1 MNPLSKEEAAK
12 IVEFISWHAK
22 TAEDV
27 HNIVKQLVWPTL
39 ESLMK
44 AELDEHLWYKK
55 SSKDGYNS
63 WDSRNWSYKKKIRTT
78 AGETDIDVPR
88 DRNWDFHPQVIPRF
102 ETNTSEVE
110 QKIINMYAL
119 GLTTWDIV
127 GHIQDIYG
135 ANISASMVSSITD
148 KILPEIKEWQSRP
161 LEKCYPIIYLDAIH
175 YNVKSNGK
183 YENKAVYI
191 IIWIGISWKK
201 DVLSLIVGENESASF
216 WQKVCN
222 DLTNRWVADIMI
234 ACIDGL
240 TWFKDAI
247 KNVFPDIE
255 IQRCIIHQ
263 IRSSMKYVNYKDT
276 KNFMKDLKLIYQ
288 ADTLELAEIWLENL
302 QKNRTKKYPI
312 SVNSWVNNWA
322 DLSTYFV
329 YPPNIR
335 KIIYTTNTIEG
346 YNRQLRKITK
356 TTSVFPTEDSLL
368 KLLYL
373 ATKNITKKRT
383 TQVRDRGNIIWQLES
398 FFPNRITKYLD

>member
-1 MNPLSKEEAAK
+1 
-12 IVEFISWHAK
+12 
-22 TAEDV
+22 
-27 HNIVKQLVWPTL
+27 
-39 ESLMK
+39 MK
-44 AELDEHLWYKK
+44 AELEEHLWYKK

-63 WDSRNWSYKKKIRTT
+63 GDSRNWTYKKKVRTT
-78 AGETDIDVPR
+78 SWEADIDVPR

-127 GHIQDIYG
+127 NHVQDIYW

-191 IIWIGISWKK
+191 IIWIGISWRK

-240 TWFKDAI
+240 IWFKDAI

-276 KNFMKDLKLIYQ
+276 KNFMKDLKSIYQ
-288 ADTLELAEIWLENL
+288 ADTLESAESWLENL
-302 QKNRTKKYPI
+302 QKNWAKKYPI

-346 YNRQLRKITK
+346 YNRQLRKVTK

>member
-22 TAEDV
+22 TTDDV
-27 HNIVKQLVWPTL
+27 QNIVKQLVWPTL

-44 AELDEHLWYKK
+44 AELEEHLWYKK

-63 WDSRNWSYKKKIRTT
+63 GDSRNWTYKKKVRTT
-78 AGETDIDVPR
+78 SWEADIDVPR

-127 GHIQDIYG
+127 NHVQDIYW

-191 IIWIGISWKK
+191 IIWIGISWRK

-276 KNFMKDLKLIYQ
+276 KNFMKDLKSIYQ
-288 ADTLELAEIWLENL
+288 ADTLESAESWLENL
-302 QKNRTKKYPI
+302 QKNWAKKYPI

-346 YNRQLRKITK
+346 YNRQLRKVTK

>member
-22 TAEDV
+22 TTDDV
-27 HNIVKQLVWPTL
+27 QNIVKQLVWPTL

-44 AELDEHLWYKK
+44 AELEEHLWYKK

-63 WDSRNWSYKKKIRTT
+63 GDSRNWTYKKKVRTT
-78 AGETDIDVPR
+78 SWEADIDVPR

-127 GHIQDIYG
+127 NHVQDIYW

-276 KNFMKDLKLIYQ
+276 KNFMKDLKSIYQ
-288 ADTLELAEIWLENL
+288 ADTLESAESWLENL
-302 QKNRTKKYPI
+302 QKNWAKKYPI

-373 ATKNITKKRT
+373 ATKNITKK
-383 TQVRDRGNIIWQLES
+383 W
-398 FFPNRITKYLD
+398 